1 MDKLLTPFQER
12 TIGKHRTSVRLHE
25 YSKEVITRYCSTD
38 IVSFDDKW
46 ITLDH
51 GGYMTATTK
60 RRMNQ
65 VAEAFDLGFKV
76 YQKDYEWFVTIITYK
91 RIYDAFGSLDMTKS
105 PVKVDNTFRISNVGH
120 ITFSRSAPIYIL

>member
-25 YSKEVITRYCSTD
+25 YNNGMVITRYCSTD
-38 IVSFDDKW
+38 IVTFNSGW
-46 ITLDH
+46 IALNH

-60 RRMNQ
+60 RRMNR

-76 YQKDYEWFVTIITYK
+76 YQKDYEWFVTVITYK

-105 PVKVDNTFRISNVGH
+105 PVKVETK
-120 ITFSRSAPIYIL
+120 RSFGNHKKVLIKRY